1 MTEAPVD
8 VLIPTYNPDA
18 AHLSAALRTLQSQ
31 THGDWKALIH
41 DDCSPNTD
49 TRKIVEPFLS
59 DQRIRFVRSPDR
71 LGIGGN
77 WNACARLTEAPFVAY
92 LFQDDLWAPDYL
104 ERALTVLQENP
115 TAGFVSL
122 EHEYLMEGEITTV
135 PLYQAVWDF
144 RDTHVTAGMH
154 CGSELLPW
162 WIRQELTPNIIGEPS
177 FVVMRRG
184 VMTKAGPFLND
195 MPQFL
200 DVEYWTRL
208 LHLSDWYR
216 LKGNFGS
223 FRVHAAGASAM
234 NQESGRGLFDRLRC
248 FEILL
253 RTMDEEGRKAVRE
266 ARSTALSTMVTK
278 FRKRLGSGKKVSA
291 QGSGELKRFV
301 LQHPLLTLE
310 AVLRS
315 LLHRE
320 SA

>member
-18 AHLSAALRTLQSQ
+18 AHLSAALHSLQSQ

-49 TRKIVEPFLS
+49 TGKIVEPFLW
-59 DQRIRFVRSPDR
+59 DPRIRFVRSPDR

-77 WNACARLTEAPFVAY
+77 WNACARMTEAPFVAY
-92 LFQDDLWAPDYL
+92 LFQDDLWSPNYL
-104 ERALTVLQENP
+104 EKALATLERNT

-122 EHEYLMEGEITTV
+122 DHEYLMEGEMATGS
-135 PLYQAVWDF
+135 LYQSVRDF
-144 RDTHVTAGMH
+144 RDTHLIPGLH
-154 CGSELLPW
+154 RGPELLRW

-177 FVVMRRG
+177 FVVMRRD

-208 LHLSDWYR
+208 LLLSDWYC

-223 FRVHAAGASAM
+223 FRVHAAGASAQ

-248 FEILL
+248 FDILL
-253 RTMDEEGRKAVRE
+253 HTMDEEGKKVVRE
-266 ARSTALSTMVTK
+266 ARSTALATMVTK
-278 FRKRLGSGKKVSA
+278 FRRRLGSGKKVSA
-291 QGSGELKRFV
+291 QGSGELKKFV
-301 LQHPLLTLE
+301 LRHPLLTLG

-315 LLHRE
+315 LV
-320 SA
+320 A